1 MSNINLKDIQQKLY
15 EKLKP
20 SGWADK
26 LKGFI
31 LSEDFHNILKELL
44 SQSQNGARF
53 TPVLKQLF
61 RAFEECPYNEL
72 KVIMIGQDPYPKAE
86 VADGISFSCGNT
98 LQVQASLKYIFK
110 EIDDTIYRDKEYAD
124 KLTFHPDLA
133 RWSNQGVLMLNT
145 ALTTTVGKIG
155 VHVELWK
162 PFLTYLFDMLSS
174 YNTGLVYVFMG
185 NKAKEWRTHIGK
197 NNFKFFTSHP
207 ASAAYQGAQR
217 WNSGD
222 VFNQVN
228 KVLMDHYKTQITW

>member
-1 MSNINLKDIQQKLY
+1 MSNIDLKDIQQKLY

-20 SGWADK
+20 SGWADR

-31 LSEDFHNILKELL
+31 LSEDFHQILQELWK
-44 SQSQNGARF
+44 QSQDGKKF

-98 LQVQASLKYIFK
+98 GQIQASLKYIFRNI
-110 EIDDTIYRDKEYAD
+110 EDTIYPDGGYVHE
-124 KLTFHPDLA
+124 PDLA

-162 PFLTYLFDMLSS
+162 PFLNYLFDMLSS

-207 ASAAYQGAQR
+207 ASAAYQGAQT
-217 WNSGD
+217 WDSGD

-228 KVLMDHYKTQITW
+228 KVLMNHYKTQITW